1 MGTQT
6 DTAVMSELSD
16 HGRDSRECGHYAS
29 TELAS
34 DPPPQPRPADSPAP
48 ACPYGASDGLF
59 VTTNLHA
66 ETRKVFL
73 A

>member
-1 MGTQT
+1 MLG
-6 DTAVMSELSD
+6 DTA
-16 HGRDSRECGHYAS
+16 GPG
-29 TELAS
+29 
-34 DPPPQPRPADSPAP
+34 
-48 ACPYGASDGLF
+48 SDGLF